1 MADSAQPVTTQTRK
15 DAPGFVR
22 AIGLFDG
29 TMIVVEGG
37 REHINQTVRIA
48 VTSVLQTTAGKMIF
62 GRFDERS
69 HMVYDKERERPQR
82 EAAGGG

>member
-1 MADSAQPVTTQTRK
+1 
-15 DAPGFVR
+15 
-22 AIGLFDG
+22 
-29 TMIVVEGG
+29 
-37 REHINQTVRIA
+37 

-82 EAAGGG
+82 ETAPAAGGGL